1 MNGPVMRALPWIV
14 VLCSMSTSAFAERP
28 RPTFIDVGMKR
39 RIGPV
44 SAPSSRVI
52 FMHRC
57 PPAGCPIVA
66 GDADDSRMNISQIA
80 EQSTTISQFKQ
91 SDDTWKALLSCVR
104 DTFAPFDVTVTD
116 VDPGPMVPHYEHIVG
131 GKPTEL
137 RSDIPNA
144 GGVAPATCDD
154 LPNAMTFTFDV
165 YGNDALTLCWTAAQ
179 EIAHAFGLEHEVEAK
194 DPMSYLAGP
203 LPKRFQAVTVLCGEG
218 QPRNCACTANGMQN
232 SYEHIL
238 AMFGPGVPTPP
249 MVSVRSPTAG
259 KTVQPRFVTRVN
271 ATDDVAVDRVEL
283 LIDGEKIAE
292 SHDEPFTIVAPD
304 VVAEGPHAMEVR
316 AVDIQGTPASVN
328 LDIVMG
334 PPCTASNGCED
345 PELCVDGVCL
355 PGPDVAG
362 GLGYDC
368 QGDTECLSR
377 RCLKESGET
386 IGHCVEPC
394 SLATAGSC
402 PSSYECIDGG
412 GGAGVCWPTESAG
425 CCDSGSAPGGP
436 IVLSLGFLVLVL
448 RRRRARPGSA
458 GARSG
463 ANAPRR

>member
-1 MNGPVMRALPWIV
+1 MRALLILL
-14 VLCSMSTSAFAERP
+14 LCSTPALAERP
-28 RPTFIDVGMKR
+28 RPTFIDVGMKP

-44 SAPSSRVI
+44 SAPASRII

-57 PPAGCPIVA
+57 PPAGCTVLA
-66 GDADDSRMNISQIA
+66 GSADDSRLNISQIA
-80 EQSTTISQFKQ
+80 EQDTTIGQFTQ
-91 SDDTWKALLSCVR
+91 SDDTWKQLLSCVR
-104 DTFAPFDVTVTD
+104 DTFAPFDVMVTD
-116 VDPGPMVPHYEHIVG
+116 VDPGPMIPHYEHIVG

-165 YGNDALTLCWTAAQ
+165 YGNDPLTLCWTAAQ

-203 LPKRFQAVTVLCGEG
+203 LPKRFQAVTVPCGEG
-218 QPRNCACTANGMQN
+218 PPRACACTANGMQN

-249 MVSVRSPTAG
+249 SISVRSPTAG
-259 KTVQPRFVTRVN
+259 KTVQPGFVVRVT

-283 LIDGEKIAE
+283 LIDGVKIAE
-292 SHDEPFTIVAPD
+292 SHEEPFTIVAPD
-304 VVAEGPHAMEVR
+304 VIAEGPHVMDVR
-316 AVDIQGTPASVN
+316 AVDIQGTPASTT

-334 PPCTASNGCED
+334 PPCTASTGCED

-362 GLGYDC
+362 GLGYEC
-368 QGDTECLSR
+368 QSDSECLSR
-377 RCLKESGET
+377 RCLKESGEV
-386 IGHCVEPC
+386 IGYCVESC
-394 SLATAGSC
+394 DLATAGSC
-402 PSSYECIDGG
+402 PNSYECIDGG
-412 GGAGVCWPTESAG
+412 AAGGGVCWPTESSG
-425 CCDSGSAPGGP
+425 CCDTGAAPGSP
-436 IVLSLGFLVLVL
+436 LLLTLGVFVLVL
-448 RRRRARPGSA
+448 RRRRAR
-458 GARSG
+458 
-463 ANAPRR
+463 